1 MNNNNFSNWNA
12 NQVDVQVLN
21 NIKRRNIELELGDKS
36 LEEIKEEFFNEKL
49 KLDDFDGQIGIMQSN
64 LNLAITTANNLRERV
79 WIMLD
84 IIAEKTR
91 LEKEEQEN
99 KILGVKK
106 DGR

>member
-1 MNNNNFSNWNA
+1 MNINWNA
-12 NQVDVQVLN
+12 NQVDPQIFN

-36 LEEIKEEFFNEKL
+36 LDEIKEEFFNEKL
-49 KLDDFDGQIGIMQSN
+49 KLDEFDGQIGIMQSN
-64 LNLAITTANNLRERV
+64 LNLAITTANNLREKV

-99 KILGVKK
+99 KNLGGKNN
-106 DGR
+106 GR

>member
-1 MNNNNFSNWNA
+1 MSINWNT
-12 NQVDVQVLN
+12 NQVEQQTLN
-21 NIKRRNIELELGDKS
+21 NIERRNIELELGDKS
-36 LEEIKEEFFNEKL
+36 LDEIKEEFFNEKL

-99 KILGVKK
+99 KNLGGKN
-106 DGR
+106 DGRQ

>member
-1 MNNNNFSNWNA
+1 MSINWNA
-12 NQVDVQVLN
+12 NQIDQQTLN

-36 LEEIKEEFFNEKL
+36 LDEIKEEFFNEKL
-49 KLDDFDGQIGIMQSN
+49 KLDEFDAQIGIMQSN
-64 LNLAITTANNLRERV
+64 LNLAINTANNLREKV

-91 LEKEEQEN
+91 REKEEQEN
-99 KILGVKK
+99 KNLGGKN